1 MNTEPRVPIDLDA
14 YLSRVGYRGDPNP
27 SAATLRALHLA
38 HAMHVPFENLD
49 VLLGLPIKLDLESLQ
64 AKLVRSRRGGYC
76 FQQHTR
82 FAAVLEPIGFVV
94 KLLADRTR
102 LATI

>member
-1 MNTEPRVPIDLDA
+1 MNTEHRVPIDLDA
-14 YLSRVGYRGDPNP
+14 YLCRIGYRGDLNP

-76 FQQHTR
+76 FEQNTL
-82 FAAVLEPIGFVV
+82 FAAVLEQIGFVLTAEGKAV
-94 KLLADRTR
+94 
-102 LATI
+102 